1 MDLTSYPA
9 WCILIKLSVFYFR
22 VALNYFVA
30 ERNRVDS
37 LLVQIHYQIRL
48 AHVRDLLFF
57 AANAL
62 RVD

>member
-1 MDLTSYPA
+1 MDSAFDPA
-9 WCILIKLSVFYFR
+9 WFELVKLCIFYFR